1 MRYDLTDKLKFEEDP
16 VIVIGDTE
24 LTVKSDALTVLG
36 LLDAVAEKGD
46 AEGARMAA
54 ELLLSEADREKLA
67 ALALKVDDYVTV
79 VKAMIAL
86 ATGRDPESVGA
97 GE

>member
-86 ATGRDPESVGA
+86 ATGRDPEGGGA

>member
-54 ELLLSEADREKLA
+54 DMLLSEADREKLA